1 MGKPEKARPY
11 CEETLRINP
20 QSIVAIVSK
29 ATRLINEDLFEEA
42 IRLLQNAKD
51 EIDGAANDRRI
62 QKKLQD
68 AHTLLRRSK
77 SKDYYK
83 VLGVSRDATE
93 REIKKAYRKLTKQ
106 YHPDKYRGTM
116 TPEQI
121 QTKMSAINEAHE
133 VLINPEL
140 RERFDNGDDPN
151 SQEGRNPFAQGGNPF
166 AGFGGQQ
173 PFMFRQ
179 QHGGGGGGSPFGH
192 GGGFGFDF

>member
-1 MGKPEKARPY
+1 MGKPDKARPY

-20 QSIVAIVSK
+20 QSIIAIVSK
-29 ATRLINEDLFEEA
+29 ATRLIDEDLFEEA
-42 IRLLQNAKD
+42 IRVLEKAKE
-51 EIDGAANDRRI
+51 EIEGAANDRRI

-68 AHTLLRRSK
+68 AQLLLQRSK
-77 SKDYYK
+77 TKDYYK

-116 TPEQI
+116 SAEEI

-140 RERFDNGDDPN
+140 RARFDNGDDPN

-166 AGFGGQQ
+166 GGGGHQQ
-173 PFMFRQ
+173 FVFRQ
-179 QHGGGGGGSPFGH
+179 HGGGSPFGR
-192 GGGFGFDF
+192 GGGPFGFDF